1 MLETNKQINK
11 SKNKAKKTK
20 KSTQLITIQMEIRIN
35 EPEKNQIIKRKK
47 RKTFRFK

>member
-35 EPEKNQIIKRKK
+35 EPEKNQQIIKRKK
-47 RKTFRFK
+47 EKNI